1 MRAWSSCIG
10 GGELLPW
17 LVIEWLRSRAGVER
31 FSERRS
37 LWIGPVLVGAFNLEG
52 SDIVVEANAQLDE
65 VNKCGRDLI
74 SPYKEF
80 LDLLTD
86 AVAEEH
92 DLGVVIKI

>member
-17 LVIEWLRSRAGVER
+17 LVIEWLRSWARVER

-65 VNKCGRDLI
+65 LWEDSRDLV
-74 SPYKEF
+74 SSY
-80 LDLLTD
+80 
-86 AVAEEH
+86 
-92 DLGVVIKI
+92 